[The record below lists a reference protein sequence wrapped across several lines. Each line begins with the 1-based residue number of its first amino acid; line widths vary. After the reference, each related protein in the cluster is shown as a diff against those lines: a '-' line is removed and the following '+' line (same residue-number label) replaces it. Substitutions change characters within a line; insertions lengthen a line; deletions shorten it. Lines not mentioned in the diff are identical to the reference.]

1 MKAMSRSALSL
12 FLCLSFVCASPIE
25 QQGGAKI
32 TRNEAEHIALARY
45 PDARVTAAKLET
57 VQGKLIWSIEMA
69 RPKSKR
75 LTEVV
80 VDAMSGRIVKG
91 KKSGH

>member
-45 PDARVTAAKLET
+45 PDARVTAAKLEP
-57 VQGKLIWSIEMA
+57 VQGNLVWSIEMA
-69 RPKSKR
+69 RPKSKKI
-75 LTEVV
+75 TEVA
-80 VDAMSGRIVKG
+80 VDAMTGRLATVKKG
-91 KKSGH
+91 GH